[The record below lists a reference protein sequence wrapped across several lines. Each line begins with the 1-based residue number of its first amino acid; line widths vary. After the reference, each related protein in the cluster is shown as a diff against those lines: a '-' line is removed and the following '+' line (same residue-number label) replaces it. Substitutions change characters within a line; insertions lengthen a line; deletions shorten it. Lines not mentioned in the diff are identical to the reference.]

1 MDLMEKN
8 NIINLGEWNVPTS
21 WDGVTLGQLV
31 RLSKNSGGIVGV
43 LSVLTG
49 HSEDE
54 VRALP
59 IQFLEEMAGM
69 LSFLKEGL
77 ECKPSNS
84 VEIGGEVYTVHTE
97 RQMKVG
103 EYVACDMVAKADPSD
118 IPSFLAI
125 LARKEG
131 EEYDSRFENEVL
143 EGRREF
149 WENVP
154 CAKGMSLV
162 NFFLRLWAAY
172 MTPSLLSSRLE
183 EEISRMSRDIS
194 TSKKNGPLSAIYTK
208 WLNARLRRL
217 RKSIKNTSTTTYSSS
232 PTKSRKGKPKKPRT
246 TTKKN

>member
-1 MDLMEKN
+1 MENKN
-8 NIINLGEWNVPTS
+8 DIIDLGEWNVPTS
-21 WDGVTLGQLV
+21 WDKVTLGQLV
-31 RLSKNSGGIVGV
+31 RLSKNGNGIVGV

-59 IQFLEEMAGM
+59 IEFLEEMAGM

-77 ECKPSNS
+77 ECGPSNS

-97 RQMKVG
+97 KQMKVG

-125 LARKEG
+125 LARKDG

-143 EGRREF
+143 EKRREF
-149 WENVP
+149 WENAP
-154 CAKGMSLV
+154 CAKGMALV

-172 MTPSLLSSRLE
+172 MTPSLLSSKLE

-194 TSKKNGPLSAIYTK
+194 TSKKSGLLSAIYTK

-217 RKSIKNTSTTTYSSS
+217 RKSIRNTSTTTSNSSRIR
-232 PTKSRKGKPKKPRT
+232 SRKHRQKKPKT